1 MLMPPE
7 ALEKWRSKHVQL
19 PLWVNTVLCR
29 SCSSLFQCYGTEAT
43 SFHQSKEPS
52 NRGKGSLRRFTYGD
66 WLQMKKRAMNWLD
79 PTWVIYNTARLTLEW
94 RRPFPC
100 RREQVQ
106 NCPGR
111 LNLSS
116 AAQSRKPWSKD
127 SLEKVEGSW
136 EEILSSKLPVRLLE
150 GKMQLL
156 LRSLPVALIN
166 SKASCHGTVRN
177 TLS

>member
-1 MLMPPE
+1 M
-7 ALEKWRSKHVQL
+7 
-19 PLWVNTVLCR
+19 
-29 SCSSLFQCYGTEAT
+29 CSSLYGSIQYYVVAAAPCSSAMEQRLQASIKVKSQAT
-43 SFHQSKEPS
+43 GE
-52 NRGKGSLRRFTYGD
+52 RGVWEDSPMVTDYRWR
-66 WLQMKKRAMNWLD
+66 RAMNWLD

-150 GKMQLL
+150 GKIQLL